1 MATVQKKPTRKKRR
15 FRFAPKKSRKSSS
28 TQTRR
33 PTSAQKRPST
43 AQRKVSNGQRK
54 PSAQRRPNGKRRVK
68 RNYTRLRRMIIGL
81 VVVVVLLNIF
91 VFKRTSLAL
100 WRKGYS
106 KDDRAFLL
114 ELSKEEIKEYLS
126 LDEKIDLSTWNEYSN
141 NQHYYDY
148 VLYKR
153 SNASVEDMT
162 VVKNID
168 RLYESYDELERL
180 GYTKKYCRD
189 HYGDFKITDF
199 EVFSANQIDY
209 DSAKKFMKVEG
220 CIIEDIPEYVNSGA
234 SPTKAIMKVSY
245 PFVDSTFETEDQ
257 FEIQDPEAMD
267 VLVKN
272 AFILPESYIPD
283 DLVDVEIPLIPDCEY
298 KQLRKEAA
306 YALEDMVTDAEEED
320 LHLVLVNGY
329 ISYKDQDDEYST
341 YLNTY
346 GYWYANTY
354 SVYPGASEHQLGMS
368 FDLTS
373 QNVLDGDEF
382 TFNDAD
388 ESKWVEK
395 NAHKYGFILRYPKG
409 EEEKTGSENDPWH
422 FRYVGVDIATEIYEN
437 EWTLEDYIM
446 LHGFDYS
453 LKYIA
458 QEDEDTD

>member
-1 MATVQKKPTRKKRR
+1 M
-15 FRFAPKKSRKSSS
+15 
-28 TQTRR
+28 
-33 PTSAQKRPST
+33 
-43 AQRKVSNGQRK
+43 
-54 PSAQRRPNGKRRVK
+54 
-68 RNYTRLRRMIIGL
+68 
-81 VVVVVLLNIF
+81 
-91 VFKRTSLAL
+91 
-100 WRKGYS
+100 
-106 KDDRAFLL
+106 
-114 ELSKEEIKEYLS
+114 
-126 LDEKIDLSTWNEYSN
+126 
-141 NQHYYDY
+141 
-148 VLYKR
+148 
-153 SNASVEDMT
+153 
-162 VVKNID
+162 
-168 RLYESYDELERL
+168 
-180 GYTKKYCRD
+180 
-189 HYGDFKITDF
+189 
-199 EVFSANQIDY
+199 
-209 DSAKKFMKVEG
+209 
-220 CIIEDIPEYVNSGA
+220 
-234 SPTKAIMKVSY
+234 
-245 PFVDSTFETEDQ
+245 
-257 FEIQDPEAMD
+257 
-267 VLVKN
+267 
-272 AFILPESYIPD
+272 
-283 DLVDVEIPLIPDCEY
+283 DVEIPLIPDCEY